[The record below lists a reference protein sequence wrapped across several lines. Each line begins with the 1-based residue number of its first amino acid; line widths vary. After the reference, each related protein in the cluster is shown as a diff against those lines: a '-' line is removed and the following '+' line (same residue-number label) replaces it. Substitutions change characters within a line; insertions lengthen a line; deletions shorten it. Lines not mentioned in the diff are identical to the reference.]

1 MVEKGKIIFLSGL
14 TSTGKTSICKELER
28 RKQYSYFIL
37 GFDLF
42 EETIPE
48 WSYTDER
55 YAKAIIA
62 MYYAAKSFSDQGQ
75 DVIIDGLIMI
85 FSGLDHHYALLKE
98 IFEGYPLIIIN
109 VHSDMNILRQR
120 NIERGDR
127 RENQSE
133 MQSLC
138 VDKDV
143 KYDYH
148 INSGIHNIEECTD
161 MLIHMIDFSIL
172 TQYERSTIAHE
183 ILFE

>member
-1 MVEKGKIIFLSGL
+1 MEKGKIVYLSGL
-14 TSTGKTSICKELER
+14 TSTGKTSICRELEKR
-28 RKQYSYFIL
+28 EQYSYFVL

-62 MYYAAKSFSDQGQ
+62 MYHAAKSFSDQGQ
-75 DVIIDGLIMI
+75 DVIIDGLI
-85 FSGLDHHYALLKE
+85 FNFKGLYHHYAVLKE
-98 IFEGYPLIIIN
+98 IFEDYPFIIID
-109 VHSDMNILRQR
+109 VHCDMGILRQR

-127 RENQSE
+127 REKQSE

-143 KYDYH
+143 RYDYH
-148 INSGIHNIEECTD
+148 IDSGLHNIEECTD
-161 MLIHMIDFSIL
+161 MLIHMIDL
-172 TQYERSTIAHE
+172 
-183 ILFE
+183 

>member
-1 MVEKGKIIFLSGL
+1 MEKGKIVFLSGL
-14 TSTGKTSICKELER
+14 TSTGKTSICRELEK

-62 MYYAAKSFSDQGQ
+62 MYHAAKSFSDQGQ
-75 DVIIDGLIMI
+75 DVIIDGLIMN
-85 FSGLDHHYALLKE
+85 FLGLDHHYSLLKE
-98 IFEGYPLIIIN
+98 IFEGYPLIIIDI
-109 VHSDMNILRQR
+109 HCDMDILRQR

-148 INSGIHNIEECTD
+148 IDSGIHNIKECTD
-161 MLIHMIDFSIL
+161 MLIHIIDFIAIPEMGGMKVLQSI
-172 TQYERSTIAHE
+172 AG
-183 ILFE
+183 

>member
-1 MVEKGKIIFLSGL
+1 MKKGKIVFLSGL
-14 TSTGKTSICKELER
+14 TSTGKTSICKELEK
-28 RKQYSYFIL
+28 RKKYSYFVM

-48 WSYTDER
+48 WSYTAER

-62 MYYAAKSFSDQGQ
+62 MYHAAKSLADQGEN
-75 DVIIDGLIMI
+75 VIIDGLIMNFQGI
-85 FSGLDHHYALLKE
+85 NHHYALLRD
-98 IFEGYPLIIIN
+98 IFKGCPLQIID
-109 VHSDMNILRQR
+109 VHCDMDTLRQR

-133 MQSLC
+133 TQSLC

-148 INSGIHNIEECTD
+148 IDSGVYNIEECTD
-161 MLIHMIDFSIL
+161 MLVEMIGLSG
-172 TQYERSTIAHE
+172 E
-183 ILFE
+183 